1 MAYAASHRY
10 NRKGLRLRVVVA
22 DQVSLNVKVCL
33 NSFFARLYNIQFKKM
48 KNINYHTVGTVPKS
62 SSKIVER
69 DKFDTPST

>member
-10 NRKGLRLRVVVA
+10 ERKRLRLRVVVA
-22 DQVSLNVKVCL
+22 DQVSLNIQVCL

-48 KNINYHTVGTVPKS
+48 KIINYHTVETVPKS

-69 DKFDTPST
+69 DKFDTSNT